1 MKPKRLNA
9 LVPLLLCL
17 LIPSTAMSAPAV
29 KEVEVNGV
37 RLSYVE
43 QGAGEPIVF
52 VHGAFS
58 DFRVFHSLRP
68 VRTHHPSP
76 IAHQLSHQSTNHDL
90 PEPKPSE
97 SSPAV

>member
-1 MKPKRLNA
+1 MKPKRLNVIA
-9 LVPLLLCL
+9 PLLLCL

-37 RLSYVE
+37 RVSYVE

-58 DFRVFHSLRP
+58 DLAFGSRSER
-68 VRTHHPSP
+68 RS
-76 IAHQLSHQSTNHDL
+76 QSDIG
-90 PEPKPSE
+90 
-97 SSPAV
+97 SSPTRRDISGPAHGPMRDRTSMSDAR